1 MVRKRERRKKSNKK
15 KVILP
20 LVAGILIISAVATYF
35 IQSHSPQDMQK
46 KPAEEYFKVLNARV
60 LVGEPL
66 EENMWKISFI
76 SFQLQAIGG
85 DAHTVII
92 KSWAMTDPQE
102 LEDILENES
111 KPVLLQAP
119 SPHGYVTEMN
129 NDGMLPI
136 IIAVTSREA
145 EGKITIL
152 FSPPI

>member
-1 MVRKRERRKKSNKK
+1 MVRKRKRRKKSNKK
-15 KVILP
+15 IVILP
-20 LVAGILIISAVATYF
+20 LVAGVLIVLVVAIYF
-35 IQSHSPQDMQK
+35 IQTHGPQDLQK
-46 KPAEEYFKVLNARV
+46 KLAEEYFKALNARV

-76 SFQLQAIGG
+76 SFELQAIGG
-85 DAHTVII
+85 DAHNVII
-92 KSWAMTDPQE
+92 KSWAMADPQE
-102 LEDILENES
+102 LEDILENEF

-119 SPHGYVTEMN
+119 SPHGYVVEMN